1 MPFNAFK
8 HYTSQFGH
16 ISSQEWSQLINI
28 ATPITLKKE
37 ALITQSDER
46 FNKEVFV
53 EKGIIRGFII
63 DEAGNEKSTSFFIE
77 GGFMSTTS
85 LRNNNGHSL
94 YNYQALCYSELLYFN
109 AAEIRHFFSRNKVLT
124 QIGKDIKERE
134 IQRIR
139 ERDSCLLQTNAKD
152 KYQAFISHYPN
163 LESFI
168 SQKHIASYLGI
179 TPVSLSRIKSHKT
192 DNI

>member
-1 MPFNAFK
+1 MLFNAFK

-16 ISSQEWSQLINI
+16 ISPQEWSQLINI
-28 ATPITLKKE
+28 ATPVTLKKE

-46 FNKEVFV
+46 FNKEVFI

-63 DEAGNEKSTSFFIE
+63 DEAGNEKSTSFFIA
-77 GGFMSTTS
+77 GGFMGTTS
-85 LRNNNGHSL
+85 FRNNNGRSL
-94 YNYQALCYSELLYFN
+94 YNYQSLCHSELLYFN
-109 AAEIRHFFSRNKVLT
+109 AAEIRHFFSKNKVLT

-139 ERDSCLLQTNAKD
+139 ERDSCLLQTSAKD
-152 KYQAFISHYPN
+152 KYQTFISHYPN

-179 TPVSLSRIKSHKT
+179 TPVSLSRIKSRKT